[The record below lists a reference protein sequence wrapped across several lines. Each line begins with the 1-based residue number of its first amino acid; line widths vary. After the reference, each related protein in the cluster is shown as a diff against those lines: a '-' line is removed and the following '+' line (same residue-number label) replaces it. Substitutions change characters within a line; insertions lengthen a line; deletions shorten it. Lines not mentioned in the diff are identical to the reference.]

1 MNIDTKIEC
10 AKREVKRRKKFYPY
24 MVKTEKLTQEE
35 ADFEIATMQE
45 ILETLTQFKGM
56 VSA

>member
-10 AKREVKRRKKFYPY
+10 VKREIKRRKKFYPLI
-24 MVKTEKLTQEE
+24 VRDEKLTQEE
-35 ADFEIATMQE
+35 ADFELATMHAV
-45 ILETLTQFKGM
+45 LETLTQLKGM